1 MKLPVAFCPVCR
13 QEVLVHL
20 AAPEGEDPMTADLE
34 LRCVDCDSPVGREG
48 LPLAPDDRDADQVDE
63 MGYPTLDLDEL
74 N

>member
-13 QEVLVHL
+13 REVLVHL
-20 AAPEGEDPMTADLE
+20 AAPDGEDPMTADLE
-34 LRCVDCDSPVGREG
+34 LRCVDCDSAVSRAG
-48 LPLAPDDRDADQVDE
+48 LPLAPEDRDIEEAEE